1 MTINQ
6 VCTSVVVRRKA
17 DEVWGVIA
25 DASQF
30 EQWCK
35 LFWFEDAP
43 FEEGEERTLIIPV
56 GPFKARV
63 PVDVV
68 TFDEGREL
76 RWDASFGGFHGS
88 HWLRVSALS
97 DDQTLIVHGEDFQG
111 LRWIW
116 PHIRTEVHA
125 EYQKAVEALGRYL
138 EA

>member
-6 VCTSVVVRRKA
+6 VCSSVVVRKTV
-17 DEVWGVIA
+17 DEVWEVIA

-30 EQWCK
+30 EEWCN
-35 LFWFEDAP
+35 LFWFEDEP
-43 FEEGEERTLIIPV
+43 FEEGEDHTLIIPI
-56 GPFKARV
+56 GSFRARV
-63 PVDVV
+63 PVKIV
-68 TFDEGREL
+68 TLDEGREL

-88 HWLRVSALS
+88 HWLRISALNEE
-97 DDQTLIVHGEDFQG
+97 QTQITHGEDFQG

-116 PHIRTEVHA
+116 PRIRTGVHA